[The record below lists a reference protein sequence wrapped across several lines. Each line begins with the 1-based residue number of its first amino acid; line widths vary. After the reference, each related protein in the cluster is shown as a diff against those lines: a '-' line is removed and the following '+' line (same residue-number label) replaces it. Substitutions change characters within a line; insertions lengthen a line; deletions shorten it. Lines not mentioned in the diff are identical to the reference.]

1 MHICIRIIEQS
12 NFPYLLV
19 TNHNYFAYVRLHTI
33 LQINK
38 WTRNIFILIF
48 NLYIC
53 TYNPIVL
60 FIYMYVTRYY
70 FLSNIAVGIILNL
83 KIIHN
88 NEMLTII

>member
-1 MHICIRIIEQS
+1 MHICIRIIERS
-12 NFPYLLV
+12 NFPYLVV

-38 WTRNIFILIF
+38 YFYINIQFVYM
-48 NLYIC
+48 YI
-53 TYNPIVL
+53 NPIVL

-70 FLSNIAVGIILNL
+70 FLPNIAVGIILNR